1 MAGAGPKRPT
11 RERKEEM
18 YRSTKRT
25 LMVMVAALALAASPL
40 GAGEPLTIRVSPGFA
55 CAPATLVV
63 NAVAQPHPANRALH
77 IELMSSDY
85 YRSSVIPLDGD
96 QDTITTTVHYEGV
109 PGGKYEV
116 SATLLGSGGQRR
128 AAATRTVEILSN
140 AGH

>member
-25 LMVMVAALALAASPL
+25 LMVIMAALVLAASPI

-55 CAPATLVV
+55 FAPATLVV

-77 IELMSSDY
+77 IDLMSSDY

-96 QDTITTTVHYEGV
+96 QGAITTTVRYDGV

-116 SATLLGSGGQRR
+116 SAILLGSSGTRR
-128 AAATRTVEILSN
+128 AAPTRTVEILSN
-140 AGH
+140 PGH